1 MDYKF
6 LFIVTSSIIP
16 FKVGS
21 FHSPQERF
29 EQTLETIQ
37 SIRTKVPNSIIWIT
51 ESSPVELPEEYSAE
65 LIKQSDYYV
74 EHYDDDVLKQL
85 YENLDKCPEKF
96 DFGKSLLETRSLYNT
111 FVQVD
116 LLDFTRV
123 FKISG
128 RYVLNDEFDITDYES
143 KILDQYYVMK
153 VHDIEDDMFNLICG
167 VAGQVTTGLW
177 SFDKSLLNETIQM
190 YQKCFSYMDTMMSY
204 TGGIDIEHSIYKWV
218 DHKKVIRIP
227 SLGVNR
233 NHGPNGEV
241 YPI

>member
-21 FHSPQERF
+21 VHSPQERF
-29 EQTLETIQ
+29 EQTLNTIQ
-37 SIRTKVPNSIIWIT
+37 SIREKVPNSIIWIT
-51 ESSPVELPEEYSAE
+51 ESSSVELPEEYSSR
-65 LIKQSDYYV
+65 LIEQSDYYV
-74 EHYDDDVLKQL
+74 EHYDDEVLQQL

-96 DFGKSLLETRSLYNT
+96 DFGKSLLETRSLFNT
-111 FVQVD
+111 FIQIQN
-116 LLDFTRV
+116 LDFTRA

-128 RYVLNDEFDITDYES
+128 RYTLNDEFDITDYES
-143 KILDQYYVMK
+143 RILNNHYVAQVHTMK
-153 VHDIEDDMFNLICG
+153 DDMFNLICG

-204 TGGIDIEHSIYKWV
+204 TGGIDIEHSIYKWI
-218 DHKKVIRIP
+218 DHSKVIRVP

-233 NHGPNGEV
+233 NHGPSGEV